1 MNDNQKIISRLA
13 ADIVKRGVSV
23 PAIFFLESTKYISF
37 IGSQFLVFLGPI
49 ATCFINNQK
58 YYNYTSI
65 FEDRKNVEFLISE
78 IEKINLEG
86 QYWES
91 QLNIFFYL

>member
-1 MNDNQKIISRLA
+1 MVNDQKIISDLA
-13 ADIVKRGVSV
+13 EEIVNRGMSV

-58 YYNYTSI
+58 YYDFTKVLEKKSNI
-65 FEDRKNVEFLISE
+65 EFLLTE
-78 IEKINLEG
+78 IER
-86 QYWES
+86 
-91 QLNIFFYL
+91 LN